1 MKKLIRQKSIPAI
14 VRYALTQM
22 LKAKKK
28 EVKAVAPWIVITSFL
43 FAILITYA
51 PFITIETLISLKD
64 VTQNA
69 ILLSA
74 VTLLFV
80 LSASAFVAQV
90 VSNINKRKWLFNLKR
105 VLKFSAFY
113 CVLSIL
119 YGCFGASLYF
129 RYTLNTIQLPIDKM
143 QEASPYGILYHTSP

>member
-14 VRYALTQM
+14 VKYALTQM

-28 EVKAVAPWIVITSFL
+28 EVKAVAPWIAITSFL
-43 FAILITYA
+43 FSILITYA

-74 VTLLFV
+74 ITLLFG
-80 LSASAFVAQV
+80 LSFSAFVAQV
-90 VSNINKRKWLFNLKR
+90 VSNINKQKWLFNLKR
-105 VLKFSAFY
+105 VLK
-113 CVLSIL
+113 
-119 YGCFGASLYF
+119 
-129 RYTLNTIQLPIDKM
+129 
-143 QEASPYGILYHTSP
+143 

>member
-14 VRYALTQM
+14 VKYALTQM

-74 VTLLFV
+74 MTLLFV
-80 LSASAFVAQV
+80 LSFSAFVAQV

-113 CVLSIL
+113 CILSI
-119 YGCFGASLYF
+119 
-129 RYTLNTIQLPIDKM
+129 
-143 QEASPYGILYHTSP
+143 

>member
-14 VRYALTQM
+14 VKYALTQM

-43 FAILITYA
+43 FSILITYA

-69 ILLSA
+69 ILLS
-74 VTLLFV
+74 VMTLFFV
-80 LSASAFVAQV
+80 LSFSAFVAQV
-90 VSNINKRKWLFNLKR
+90 VSNINKRKWFFNLKR

-119 YGCFGASLYF
+119 YGSLGAFLY
-129 RYTLNTIQLPIDKM
+129 
-143 QEASPYGILYHTSP
+143 